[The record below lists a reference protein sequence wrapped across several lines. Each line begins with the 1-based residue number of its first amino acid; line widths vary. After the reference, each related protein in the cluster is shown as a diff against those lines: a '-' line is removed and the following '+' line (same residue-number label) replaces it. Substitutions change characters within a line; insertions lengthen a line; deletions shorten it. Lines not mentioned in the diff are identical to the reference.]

1 MKNQVNTK
9 AYTQKAIY
17 IKQCKRSFFWLYVKL
32 QTTKTYLLPLYTK
45 PSISYKINQKLYLV
59 FIITLTT
66 SIVQKRKKHST
77 PTIDNVLVWKLEIS
91 FSSKNQTSILRAI
104 YYLLQ
109 HRSIYSQ
116 KINNISV
123 PPSFFLFSAFINQFY
138 IMLQVLS

>member
-66 SIVQKRKKHST
+66 SVVKTANRRHTTICTKTENKLDAILT
-77 PTIDNVLVWKLEIS
+77 APTATNANPEVPAEAGKQAEDLGYA
-91 FSSKNQTSILRAI
+91 QARAW
-104 YYLLQ
+104 
-109 HRSIYSQ
+109 
-116 KINNISV
+116 
-123 PPSFFLFSAFINQFY
+123 PSG
-138 IMLQVLS
+138 

>member
-32 QTTKTYLLPLYTK
+32 QTTKTYLLPLHTK

-66 SIVQKRKKHST
+66 SIVKKTAFCHWHKT
-77 PTIDNVLVWKLEIS
+77 FCMKLEIS
-91 FSSKNQTSILRAI
+91 FFSKNQTSILRAI